1 MGNTASS
8 YNRVL
13 PHWKQLLYYMKN
25 QNQQEEAGKKT
36 NNIKEN
42 KKIKST
48 KMLIYQSSQSSG

>member
-1 MGNTASS
+1 
-8 YNRVL
+8 
-13 PHWKQLLYYMKN
+13 MKN

-36 NNIKEN
+36 NNIKGN